1 MRSRVE
7 KILIGEE
14 NFAMNTEV
22 SVYDSKAYKRS
33 RMAYK
38 MECTFEYFVAILMG
52 DAFLAKLLTD
62 MGFSDAETGII
73 SSLITLA
80 FLFQLVSIFVI
91 RKVTNTK
98 LFAIIFHTASQIFF
112 MSLYLM
118 PFMPFAEGFKKPLVV
133 VCILVA
139 YFGNYMVS
147 TLIFRW
153 GNSFVNPKKRAG
165 FTAGKE
171 IISLISGM
179 VVSFGA
185 GYVMQVFEKNGN
197 LRGGFIFAA
206 IAILVFCISDLA
218 MLLIIKNDIKPKQKK
233 EEGSSMK
240 DIVANTIFNR
250 NFLSV
255 VVLMILWDSSRYIVL
270 GFLGTYKNSLFTLG
284 VVQIISVA
292 GQLAR
297 AVTSRPFGK
306 YTEKRTFAK
315 GIELGLIIAAVAT
328 FANIFTTPET
338 SFFIII
344 YTILYNVCLA
354 GVSGNITNITYSYV
368 DSRYFAEAS
377 AIKNSIAGLFGFGA
391 SLLGGVILD
400 VVQNNQDKIQEII
413 GFTLYGQQV
422 LSAISFV
429 MFIITILFTH
439 FIVGKQKVMIQ

>member
-1 MRSRVE
+1 
-7 KILIGEE
+7 
-14 NFAMNTEV
+14 MNNEV
-22 SVYDSKAYKRS
+22 SIYDSKAYKRS
-33 RMAYK
+33 RMAYR

-80 FLFQLVSIFVI
+80 FLFQLVSVFVV
-91 RKVTNTK
+91 RKITNTK
-98 LFAIIFHTASQIFF
+98 LVAILFHTASQFFF
-112 MSLYLM
+112 MSLYLL
-118 PFMPFAEGFKKPLVV
+118 PFMPFAAEFKKPLVV
-133 VCILVA
+133 SCILVA

-171 IISLISGM
+171 IVSLLSGM

-185 GYVMQVFEKNGN
+185 GYVMQAFEESGN
-197 LRGGFIFAA
+197 LKGGFIFAA
-206 IAILVFCISDLA
+206 LAILIFCISDLI
-218 MLLIIKNDIKPKQKK
+218 MLLLIKNDIKPKAEKG
-233 EEGSSMK
+233 EGSSMK
-240 DIVANTIFNR
+240 DIIANTVFNR

-255 VVLMILWDSSRYIVL
+255 VVLMVLWDSSRYIVV
-270 GFLGTYKNSLFTLG
+270 GFLGTYRNSLFTLG

-297 AVTSRPFGK
+297 AIMSRPLGK

-328 FANIFTTPET
+328 FLNIFTTPET

-377 AIKNSIAGLFGFGA
+377 AIKNSVAGLFGFGA

-400 VVQNNQDKIQEII
+400 AVQNNQDKIQALV
-413 GFTLYGQQV
+413 GFPIYGQQI
-422 LSAISFV
+422 LSAISCV

-439 FIVGKQKVMIQ
+439 FVVGKQKVMIQ

>member
-1 MRSRVE
+1 MD
-7 KILIGEE
+7 
-14 NFAMNTEV
+14 NTQNQL
-22 SVYDSKAYKRS
+22 YDSSAYKRS
-33 RMAYK
+33 RMAYRF
-38 MECTFEYFVAILMG
+38 ECTFEYFVAILVG

-80 FLFQLVSIFVI
+80 FLFQLVSIFVV
-91 RKVTNTK
+91 RKITNTR
-98 LFAIIFHTASQIFF
+98 LFAIIFHTASQVLF
-112 MSLYLM
+112 MSLYLL
-118 PFMPFAEGFKKPLVV
+118 PFAPFAAEFKKPLVV
-133 VCILVA
+133 ICIIAA

-171 IISLISGM
+171 

-185 GYVMQVFEKNGN
+185 GYVMQVFEENGN
-197 LRGGFIFAA
+197 LKGGFIFAA
-206 IAILVFCISDLA
+206 VAILIFCISDLV
-218 MLLIIKNDIKPKQKK
+218 MLLLIKNDIKPKAVKG
-233 EEGSSMK
+233 EGSSMK
-240 DIVANTIFNR
+240 DIIANTLFNK

-255 VVLMILWDSSRYIVL
+255 VVLMVLWDSSRYIVI
-270 GFLGTYKNSLFTLG
+270 GFLGTYRNALFTLG

-297 AVTSRPFGK
+297 AIFSKPLGK

-315 GIELGLIIAAVAT
+315 GIELGLIIAAAAM
-328 FANIFTTPET
+328 FINIFTTPQT
-338 SFFIII
+338 AFCIII
-344 YTILYNVCLA
+344 YTVLYNVCLA

-377 AIKNSIAGLFGFGA
+377 AIKNSIAGVCGFGA

-400 VVQNNQDKIQEII
+400 LVQSNQDKITELI
-413 GFTLYGQQV
+413 GFPIYGQQV
-422 LSAISFV
+422 LSAISFLMLIV
-429 MFIITILFTH
+429 TVLFAH
-439 FIVGKQKVMIQ
+439 FVVSKQRVMIQ